1 MLGLWKKF
9 AEMPF
14 WKRAAYGLPVAFA
27 CFWIALSLQAWAWTN
42 VAVMQLENDFDSD
55 IEFADTFFDFQG
67 GFGAT
72 DVRLTK
78 YAPNGDELGTFK
90 IDRVTVQTPGIGW
103 LFYNTVID
111 TTDELPDRFGIV
123 LDNPRNLADDDST
136 PGNFTN
142 LPFDA
147 MGCTEALLT
156 RTDLR
161 AMDVPS
167 ARQVTLLLARDTDT
181 ESTGTLRLR
190 TEGAGEMDIQVK
202 IGLQRPVNL
211 EQSINVMQAATLHNV
226 QMTFNDLGFIEK
238 RNAYCAKK
246 HKLTA
251 KAFSDYHMQEV
262 ARFSAATGKGF
273 GPATLAQY
281 RDFAENGGSL
291 VLRTA
296 GARKL
301 RLVQF
306 IAMPQPEQMRA
317 YPIMIA
323 ANGKAPSNYS
333 EFAVAPT
340 QGAPAMPAAPAAVAA
355 IPVAATQSVQAQPVV
370 AGALPTPGSV
380 VPPAGLNALVGQHV
394 DVTTKYGSV
403 RKGVLTFVGTLAIN
417 VQLDKEEGGL
427 PLTMPTDSITSI
439 TYTPLA
445 PPASAQQAKAP

>member
-1 MLGLWKKF
+1 MLGWKKF
-9 AEMPF
+9 AAMPL
-14 WKRAAYGLPVAFA
+14 WKRAVLGLPVALV
-27 CFWIALSLQAWAWTN
+27 CFWVAMSLQAWAWTN

-55 IEFADTFFDFQG
+55 IEFADTFFDLHG

-90 IDRVTVQTPGIGW
+90 IDRVTVQTPGLGW
-103 LFYNTVID
+103 MFYNTVID

-142 LPFDA
+142 LPYDA
-147 MGCTEALLT
+147 MGCTAALLT

-167 ARQVTLLLARDTDT
+167 ARQVTLLLARDSDT

-211 EQSINVMQAATLHNV
+211 EQSFNVMQAATLDNV
-226 QMTFNDLGFIEK
+226 QLTFNDLGFIGK

-251 KAFSDYHMQEV
+251 RAFSDYHMQEV
-262 ARFSAATGKGF
+262 ARFSAATGKAF

-296 GARKL
+296 GTRKL

-306 IAMPQPEQMRA
+306 IAMPQAEQMRA

-323 ANGKAPSNYS
+323 ANGKAPANYS
-333 EFAVAPT
+333 ETAMAPT
-340 QGAPAMPAAPAAVAA
+340 QAQPAVAAPAPAVA
-355 IPVAATQSVQAQPVV
+355 IPVAMTAAPVQAQP
-370 AGALPTPGSV
+370 A
-380 VPPAGLNALVGQHV
+380 PAGTLPQPGAAVPFAAIGTLVGQHV
-394 DVTTKYGSV
+394 DVSTKYGSV
-403 RKGVLTFVGTLAIN
+403 RKGVLTFVGPMAIN

-439 TYTPLA
+439 LYTPLA

>member
-1 MLGLWKKF
+1 
-9 AEMPF
+9 MPL
-14 WKRAAYGLPVAFA
+14 WKRACFGLPVALV

-42 VAVMQLENDFDSD
+42 VAVMQIENDFDSD
-55 IEFADTFFDFQG
+55 IEFADTFWDFHG

-78 YAPNGDELGTFK
+78 FAPNGDELATFK

-103 LFYNTVID
+103 MFYNTVID

-123 LDNPRNLADDDST
+123 LENPRNIADDDST

-142 LPFDA
+142 LPYDA
-147 MGCTEALLT
+147 MGCAESMLT

-161 AMDVPS
+161 AMGVPS
-167 ARQVTLLLARDTDT
+167 DRQITLLLARDSDT
-181 ESTGTLRLR
+181 ESTGTFRLR

-202 IGLQRPVNL
+202 IGLQRPVTL
-211 EQSINVMQAATLHNV
+211 EQSVNIMQAATLHNV

-251 KAFSDYHMQEV
+251 QAFSDYHMQEV
-262 ARFSAATGKGF
+262 ARFSATTGKQF

-281 RDFAENGGSL
+281 RDFAEHGGSL

-296 GARKL
+296 GIRKL
-301 RLVQF
+301 QLMQF
-306 IAMPQPEQMRA
+306 VAMPQAEKMRA

-323 ANGKAPSNYS
+323 ANGKAPANYS
-333 EFAVAPT
+333 EVAVA
-340 QGAPAMPAAPAAVAA
+340 APQPALAAVAAADVAA
-355 IPVAATQSVQAQPVV
+355 IPVAMAQPVQAQPVQTTPTAGGAQLAPGTV
-370 AGALPTPGSV
+370 VPLASVGALI
-380 VPPAGLNALVGQHV
+380 GQHV
-394 DVTTKYGSV
+394 DVATKYGSV
-403 RKGVLTFVGTLAIN
+403 RKGVLTLVGPIAIN